1 VEIERKGL
9 DESTVRDNYF
19 GKGKRWNT
27 EKKRIKKCVEEASG
41 EFICI
46 NKEWGI
52 GEGLCGK
59 ALKLGKENCLL
70 EGQPMDG

>member
-1 VEIERKGL
+1 MNQRYGTIILEGKEVEYG
-9 DESTVRDNYF
+9 
-19 GKGKRWNT
+19 
-27 EKKRIKKCVEEASG
+27 EEADQKCGEGAAG

-46 NKEWGI
+46 NKGWGI

-70 EGQPMDG
+70 LEG